1 MVPDRRHCALFR
13 KYKSING
20 LTYPSA
26 TARLSRVG
34 SQKKQ
39 KTKNFK
45 QMEQPLTRRDP
56 PGLVMVHTAMSPG
69 DTTCVSRNA

>member
-1 MVPDRRHCALFR
+1 MMPDRRRRALFR

-34 SQKKQ
+34 SQKKAKDEEFQ
-39 KTKNFK
+39 ADGTAADA
-45 QMEQPLTRRDP
+45 QRSPRPGYGPHGHVTRRHD
-56 PGLVMVHTAMSPG
+56 L
-69 DTTCVSRNA
+69 R